1 MLGFSIQKLLVL
13 ASIIAAV
20 WYGFKLVGRLDQTR
34 RTGAQAKGGAQG
46 GARGERG
53 GFADGVRRWASRMQR
68 GSQPGGGGETE
79 DMVKCSV
86 CGAYVAARS
95 ASSCGRGDCPF

>member
-1 MLGFSIQKLLVL
+1 MFGFSIQKLLVL
-13 ASIIAAV
+13 ASIIGAV
-20 WYGFKLVGRLDQTR
+20 WYGFKLVGRLDQAR
-34 RTGAQAKGGAQG
+34 RTGAQARGGAG
-46 GARGERG
+46 RER

-86 CGAYVAARS
+86 CGTYVAAGS
-95 ASSCGRGDCPF
+95 VSSCGRGDCPY

>member
-1 MLGFSIQKLLVL
+1 MFGFTIQKLLVL
-13 ASIIAAV
+13 ASIIGAV
-20 WYGFKLVGRLDQTR
+20 WYGFKLVGRMDQAR
-34 RTGAQAKGGAQG
+34 RAGEQAGSGAG
-46 GARGERG
+46 RER

-86 CGAYVAARS
+86 CGAYVAERS
-95 ASSCGRGDCPF
+95 VSSCGRANCPY

>member
-34 RTGAQAKGGAQG
+34 RAGGQARGGAQG
-46 GARGERG
+46 SARGGG
-53 GFADGVRRWASRMQR
+53 GFADGVRRWASRMQH
-68 GSQPGGGGETE
+68 GSQPGGGGQTE

-86 CGAYVAARS
+86 CGAYVAERS
-95 ASSCGRGDCPF
+95 VSSCGRANCPY